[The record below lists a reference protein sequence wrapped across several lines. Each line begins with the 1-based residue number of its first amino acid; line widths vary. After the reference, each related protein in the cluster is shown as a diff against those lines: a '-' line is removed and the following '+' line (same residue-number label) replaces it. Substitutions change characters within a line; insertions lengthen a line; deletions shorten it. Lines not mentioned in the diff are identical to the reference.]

1 MDNAIL
7 KILLSILIGGI
18 IGAEREYR
26 NKSAGFRTLTLISMG
41 SCLFSLLS
49 IHFGSTSSDR
59 IASNIVQGIG
69 FLCAGVIFRSD
80 NRVSGITTAATIWIT
95 AALGMAIAAGYYI
108 WAFLGFGCV
117 MVVLLMFNYLE
128 IWIDK
133 WNQIRRYKIICH
145 YEYET
150 LTHFESEMEV
160 CNLKYKRIERIRIND
175 KITGSW
181 MVQGSEK
188 SHNLFIQTI
197 LKDLSIEQFEY

>member
-1 MDNAIL
+1 MDSAIV
-7 KILLSILIGGI
+7 KILLSILIGAI

-26 NKSAGFRTLTLISMG
+26 NKSAGFRTLILISMG

-80 NRVSGITTAATIWIT
+80 NRVSGITTAATIWLT
-95 AALGMAIAAGYYI
+95 AAIGMAVAAGYFI
-108 WAFLGFGCV
+108 WALVSVGCI
-117 MVVLLMFNYLE
+117 MIVLLTFNYLE
-128 IWIDK
+128 TFIDR
-133 WNQIRRYKIICH
+133 WNQIRRYKIICN
-145 YEYET
+145 YEYNT
-150 LTHFESEMEV
+150 LSTFESAMKD
-160 CNLKYKRIERIRIND
+160 CNLKFKRVERIRIND

-188 SHNLFIQTI
+188 NQNLFIEKVM
-197 LKDLSIEQFEY
+197 KDLSIETFEY